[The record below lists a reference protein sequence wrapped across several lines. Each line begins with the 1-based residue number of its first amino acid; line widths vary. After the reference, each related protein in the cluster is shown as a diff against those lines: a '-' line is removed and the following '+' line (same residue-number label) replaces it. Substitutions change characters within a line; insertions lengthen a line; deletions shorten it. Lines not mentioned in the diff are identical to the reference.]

1 MFVSE
6 PVRILLT
13 GANGFVGVNL
23 GSFLSKNGV
32 DVLRTDISNSDVNGD
47 LTDASFV
54 LEVLG
59 NQDFD
64 SVVHLAGLINVPK
77 SIDDPYTCYRINC
90 FGTLNLLEMA
100 SRKKVGRFIYVSSN
114 NIYGLPKRLPVR
126 EEDSYNPRSPYD
138 YSKVVAEHFVKSF
151 HRHRHLPTVIL
162 RSWKMFGPH
171 DVPSAAVPRFIR
183 ACLSGE
189 PIPLYNGGKDTN
201 DVYYVENF
209 CKAVA
214 LALNNP
220 RAVGEMFN
228 VGSGTEISVLA
239 LARGIRKMTRSKS
252 KLQILP
258 PRTPLE
264 SKPMRTR
271 PSIVKIRRV
280 LGYRPIVGLKAG
292 LEKTLEWYREN

>member
-1 MFVSE
+1 MSE

-23 GSFLSKNGV
+23 GSFLSKSGL
-32 DVLRTDISNSDVNGD
+32 DVLRTDISSSDVNGD

-90 FGTLNLLEMA
+90 LGTLNLLEMA
-100 SRKKVGRFIYVSSN
+100 SRKKVERFIYVSSN
-114 NIYGLPKRLPVR
+114 NVYGLPRRLPLR
-126 EEDSYNPRSPYD
+126 EDDSYNPRSPYD

-151 HRHRHLPTVIL
+151 HMHKQLPTVVL

-171 DVPSAAVPRFIR
+171 DVPTAAVPRFIR
-183 ACLSGE
+183 ACISGE
-189 PIPLYNGGKDTN
+189 PIPLYNGGKDVN
-201 DVYYVENF
+201 DVYYVDNF
-209 CKAVA
+209 CKAVT
-214 LALNNP
+214 LALKNP
-220 RAVGEMFN
+220 KAVGETFN
-228 VGSGTEISVLA
+228 VGSGREISVLA
-239 LARGIRKMTRSKS
+239 LAREIRRMTRSRS
-252 KLQILP
+252 KLQIMP

-271 PSIVKIRRV
+271 PSIAKIQRV
-280 LGYRPIVGLKAG
+280 LGYRPVVGLREG
-292 LEKTLEWYREN
+292 LKKTIEWYRAN